1 MNAGRAFASLSPLF
15 LACSLALAEDPPPAE
30 KVAPAAR
37 QAPASPAP
45 PAKGLVVFVDPV
57 TGKIRQPDAA
67 EIGAL
72 TAPRPGTAA
81 AAPAAEAPLLMK
93 YGPGGAVGVVLDSRY
108 ESFMVATKA
117 PDGKLAMNCVEGARK
132 ANEAVAAAV
141 KRSGKAAR
149 KENGEATRVP

>member
-72 TAPRPGTAA
+72 TAPAAGTKSATP
-81 AAPAAEAPLLMK
+81 APEAPLLMT

-117 PDGKLAMNCVEGARK
+117 SDGKLATACVTGGRNAD
-132 ANEAVAAAV
+132 AAVAAGAPPA
-141 KRSGKAAR
+141 GKTAKTA
-149 KENGEATRVP
+149 KKGSTE